1 MSDAPRTL
9 LAVDDE
15 YDILLILRTAL
26 KDDFRVLAAGNGADA
41 LATAAEQRPD
51 IILLD
56 MMMPEMDGF
65 EVLRRLRENEAT
77 AAIPVIFLTGVS
89 ERAKMRRALD
99 NGVPY
104 YIVKPFRTH
113 ELMHKIN
120 QALAVAAST
129 TTTT

>member
-1 MSDAPRTL
+1 LT
-9 LAVDDE
+9 
-15 YDILLILRTAL
+15 
-26 KDDFRVLAAGNGADA
+26 AGNGADA
-41 LATAAEQRPD
+41 LAVAAEERPD

-65 EVLRRLRENEAT
+65 EVLHRLREDDAT
-77 AAIPVIFLTGVS
+77 AAIPGIFLTGVS
-89 ERAKMRRALD
+89 ERAKVRRALD

-104 YIVKPFRTH
+104 YIVKPFKTH

-120 QALAVAAST
+120 QALAAAANAT